1 MSAPAKK
8 VTLTKQRMY
17 DVILAPVITE
27 KATRTSEHN
36 QVVFRVALDATKPEI
51 KAAIEGVFGVTVK
64 AVNTVRVKGKKK
76 LFRGRPGQRSDYKK
90 AMITL
95 AAGQSIDVTTGI

>member
-8 VTLTKQRMY
+8 VTLTKQQMY
-17 DVILAPVITE
+17 DIILAPVITE

-76 LFRGRPGQRSDYKK
+76 MFKGRPGRRSDYKK
-90 AMITL
+90 AMVTL